1 MIRRG
6 GLRKWW
12 LVGGALALVA
22 AMVVAV
28 IVVQRPVDG
37 RPQSAPPMATAEQ
50 LGLPKQLLLSQSMRK
65 QPVFGWHVTAAE
77 LGLPADSMIHP
88 AGNVGDRGFFL
99 GASGDGW
106 RVVGVNV
113 ADGHRLFAPV
123 RLGPNARAASTR
135 CFVNGPAMLLCVW
148 DASGQPRRA
157 WVVNTET
164 GAVMF
169 DGPTELRAYGSG
181 PEPRLSQV
189 GDYVVAAVPDSGVHG
204 VGPHAELTWFVPG
217 DGLLGD
223 SAGPNSDLQPM
234 KFASQGVF
242 KAPDIVFSV
251 ADGVSVKPSAGRDAS
266 VGSAIVYAGGFGFS
280 YHDQDGT
287 ERVALLDEY
296 GRLSAQMAGG
306 LVNTSPDVPIVEDE
320 SQLRVV
326 TMSGRQLLEIPKP
339 TLRLYARLIGTT
351 LYVASDKRLRSWQ
364 QFDLRTGAKG
374 KACDAEGL
382 STSYIGSDGA
392 IAILTGEPSPVAY
405 GMDMAT
411 CETAWAMP
419 GTSSPDVTV
428 REVWRVNTTLLGR
441 GADDLFSL
449 VPQPK

>member
-1 MIRRG
+1 MRRDRRRWWFAAG
-6 GLRKWW
+6 GL
-12 LVGGALALVA
+12 GLAAAVVA
-22 AMVVAV
+22 AV
-28 IVVQRPVDG
+28 IVVMQRPIDG
-37 RPQSAPPMATAEQ
+37 SPQALPPLPTAQQ
-50 LGLPKQLLLSQSMRK
+50 LGLPQQLLLSQSMRK
-65 QPVFGWHVTAAE
+65 QPVVGWRVTAAE
-77 LGLPADSMIHP
+77 LGLPADSMIYP

-99 GASGDGW
+99 GVSGDGW

-148 DASGQPRRA
+148 DAMGQPRRA

-169 DGPTELRAYGSG
+169 DGPTELRANGSG

-234 KFASQGVF
+234 KFASQSVF

-251 ADGVSVKPSAGRDAS
+251 ADGVWVKPSAARDAS
-266 VGSAIVYAGGFGFS
+266 VGGAIVYAGGFGFS
-280 YHDQDGT
+280 YHDQDGGD
-287 ERVALLDEY
+287 RVALLDES
-296 GRLSAQMAGG
+296 GRLLAQMAGN

-326 TMSGRQLLEIPKP
+326 TITGRQLLEIPKP

-364 QFDLRTGAKG
+364 QFDLRTGNKG

-382 STSYIGSDGA
+382 STSYIGADGA
-392 IAILTGEPSPVAY
+392 IAILTGEQSPVAY
-405 GMDMAT
+405 GMDMTT
-411 CETAWAMP
+411 CETVWAMP
-419 GTSSPDVTV
+419 PDETV

-441 GADDLFSL
+441 GVNDLFSL
-449 VPQPK
+449 VPQSK

>member
-1 MIRRG
+1 MRRDRRRWWFAAG
-6 GLRKWW
+6 GL
-12 LVGGALALVA
+12 GLAAAVVA
-22 AMVVAV
+22 AV
-28 IVVQRPVDG
+28 IVVVQRPIDG
-37 RPQSAPPMATAEQ
+37 SPQALPPLPPAQQ
-50 LGLPKQLLLSQSMRK
+50 LGLPQQLLLSQSMRK
-65 QPVFGWHVTAAE
+65 QPVVGWRVTAAE
-77 LGLPADSMIHP
+77 LGLPADSMIRP
-88 AGNVGDRGFFL
+88 EGNLGDRGFFL
-99 GASGDGW
+99 GVSGDGW

-148 DASGQPRRA
+148 EAAEGPRRA

-189 GDYVVAAVPDSGVHG
+189 GGYVVAAVPDSGVHG

-242 KAPDIVFSV
+242 KAPDVVFSV
-251 ADGVSVKPSAGRDAS
+251 ADGVSVKPSAARDAS
-266 VGSAIVYAGGFGFS
+266 VGGAIVYAGGFGFS

-287 ERVALLDEY
+287 DRVALLDES
-296 GRLSAQMAGG
+296 GRLLAQMAGD

-326 TMSGRQLLEIPKP
+326 TITGRQLLEIPKP

-364 QFDLRTGAKG
+364 QFDLRTGTEG

-392 IAILTGEPSPVAY
+392 IAILTGEPSSVAY

-419 GTSSPDVTV
+419 GTGSPDVTV

-441 GADDLFSL
+441 GVNDLFSL
-449 VPQPK
+449 VPQRK